1 MKSSRGFSLIEVVVA
16 LTVLSL
22 ISLAVVTALRT
33 FAMTQERLDEV
44 SSRTSEMRTVN
55 RFLNRALVDA
65 LPLVRGAASGP
76 HSFLQGNRQ
85 ELIWAA
91 PFSAS
96 SRLGGVM
103 IIRLFIADGSLMMQ
117 LLPFN
122 DTQQDMP
129 WEAAE
134 SFPVVPQLD
143 DFSLEYFDSQ
153 YGRWVAEWNSS
164 LVNPDRIR
172 ISIAA
177 NGRHWPDMIVR
188 LNDSEETFF

>member
-33 FAMTQERLDEV
+33 FAMTQERLDDV

-65 LPLVRGAASGP
+65 LPLMRGDAAGSA
-76 HSFLQGNRQ
+76 SLLQGSST

-103 IIRLFIADGSLMMQ
+103 IIRLFAAEGGLKMQ
-117 LLPFN
+117 LLPFY
-122 DTQQDMP
+122 DAQQDMQ
-129 WEAAE
+129 WEHAE
-134 SFPVVPQLD
+134 MFSVVPQLD
-143 DFSLEYFDSQ
+143 ELTLAYFDAPS
-153 YGRWVAEWNSS
+153 GSWVNEWHSFQF
-164 LVNPDRIR
+164 NPDRIR

-177 NGRHWPDMIVR
+177 NGRYWPDMIVR
-188 LNDSEETFF
+188 LNDTEDNFF